1 MRLNLSEA
9 CHLNPLLW
17 ETAERRLSKNIL
29 RSTWAYPIFLTI
41 LTVGTNLPNNLPA
54 LLAGMWLITATI
66 TLYRFCCKEPGEKSH
81 EELLRLTRKLR
92 FSSILAAAQW
102 GGFLLAVLLF
112 SGNYSWEFLITQLC
126 VTGAA
131 AAILCSYAIDWPLL
145 ATLEVL
151 MIGPGMVAHL
161 FTGDQG
167 WVLALLYAS
176 YLAYL
181 LQQGHGQCTS
191 YWHGLETDHQLKI
204 HMEELEESQKVALE
218 ANRLKSNFMA
228 NMSHELRTPLNV
240 IIGYSEIL
248 EEELRD
254 RGQHDLL
261 VDLGRIRFSGK
272 LQLELVNQ
280 VLDLAKIEAGRA
292 DVNLEPHSLRDL
304 VEQIEGTA
312 NLLAKKNGN
321 RFVVE
326 APEAPMILTTDVVKL
341 RQLLLNLV
349 NNAHKFTSQGEVR
362 MKVTID
368 QVEAQSWFSCTISDN
383 GIGMNKEQ
391 LDRIFQPFVQADAST
406 TRKYGGSGLG
416 LMISREFARIMGGDV
431 SVESELGKG
440 SSFTVRIPV
449 AVELTQQSTP
459 GQTRSSSVAGPVHVL
474 VIDDH
479 SATQDLMQRYL
490 QREGFTVS
498 AAYDGARGM
507 ELAMREKPQAIIL
520 DVQLPGINGWEIL
533 RLLQSNPELASIPV
547 ILFTIA
553 DDRARAFL
561 LGAAH
566 FVQKPCDFGQIGKI
580 LNEYR
585 KNDTSAPILVVED
598 NQETRELLCRRLEA
612 QSWKTIEA
620 CDGAEALRLLDNN
633 CCPGAILLDLMM
645 PNINGF
651 EFLAELRQRPQHQAV
666 PVIVLT
672 AMDLTAQDLAALHQQ
687 TSQQVFQKGS
697 YSHEELVHV
706 LAQSLRS
713 QRG

>member
-1 MRLNLSEA
+1 MRLNLSGA
-9 CHLNPLLW
+9 CHLNPVLW
-17 ETAERRLSKNIL
+17 ETAERRLSNNIR
-29 RSTWAYPIFLTI
+29 RSTWAYPIFLTV
-41 LTVGTNLPNNLPA
+41 LTVGTNLASKLPA
-54 LLAGMWLITATI
+54 LLAGMWLITVTI
-66 TLYRFCCKEPGEKSH
+66 TIYRFCCNEPDEKSH
-81 EELLRLTRKLR
+81 EQLRRLTRKLR

-145 ATLEVL
+145 ATLEAL

-161 FTGDQG
+161 FTGNQG
-167 WVLALLYAS
+167 WVLALLYAC

-181 LQQGHGQCTS
+181 LQQGHGQCAS
-191 YWHGLETDHQLKI
+191 YWQGLETDHQLKI
-204 HMEELEESQKVALE
+204 HMQELEQSQKVALE

-292 DVNLEPHSLRDL
+292 DVNLEPHSLKDL

-321 RFVVE
+321 QFVVE
-326 APEAPMILTTDVVKL
+326 TPAAPMILTTDVVKL

-368 QVEAQSWFSCTISDN
+368 QVENQSWFSCTISDN

-416 LMISREFARIMGGDV
+416 LMISREFARMMGGDV

-449 AVELTQQSTP
+449 MVELTQQLTS
-459 GQTRSSSVAGPVHVL
+459 GQTRSEAVAGPVHVL
-474 VIDDH
+474 VIDDD

-498 AAYDGARGM
+498 SAYDGAKGM
-507 ELAMREKPQAIIL
+507 ELAMREKPQAIVL
-520 DVQLPGINGWEIL
+520 DVQLPGIDGWEIL

-547 ILFTIA
+547 ILYTIA

-566 FVQKPCDFGQIGKI
+566 YVQKPCDFAQIGKI
-580 LNEYR
+580 LKDYGKDE
-585 KNDTSAPILVVED
+585 TSASVLVVED

-612 QSWKTIEA
+612 QNWVTIEA

-651 EFLAELRQRPQHQAV
+651 EFLTELRQRPQHQGV

-672 AMDLTAQDLAALHQQ
+672 AMDLTAHDLAALHQQ
-687 TSQQVFQKGS
+687 TSQHVFQKGS
-697 YSHEELVHV
+697 YSHEEMVQV

>member
-1 MRLNLSEA
+1 M
-9 CHLNPLLW
+9 
-17 ETAERRLSKNIL
+17 
-29 RSTWAYPIFLTI
+29 
-41 LTVGTNLPNNLPA
+41 
-54 LLAGMWLITATI
+54 TI
-66 TLYRFCCKEPGEKSH
+66 TIYRFCCNEPDEKSH
-81 EELLRLTRKLR
+81 EQLRRLTRKLR

-131 AAILCSYAIDWPLL
+131 AAILCSYALDWPLF
-145 ATLEVL
+145 ATLEIL

-161 FTGDQG
+161 FTGNQG
-167 WVLALLYAS
+167 WVLALLYDC

-181 LQQGHGQCTS
+181 LQQGHGQCAS
-191 YWHGLETDHQLKI
+191 YWQGLETDHQLKI
-204 HMEELEESQKVALE
+204 HMQELEQSQKVALE

-261 VDLGRIRFSGK
+261 VDLCRIRLSGK

-292 DVNLEPHSLRDL
+292 DVNLEPHSLKDL

-321 RFVVE
+321 QFVVE
-326 APEAPMILTTDVVKL
+326 TPAAPMILTTDVVKL

-362 MKVTID
+362 MKVLIE
-368 QVEAQSWFSCTISDN
+368 QVETQSWFSCTISDH

-416 LMISREFARIMGGDV
+416 LMISREFARMMGGDV

-449 AVELTQQSTP
+449 MVELTQQLTS
-459 GQTRSSSVAGPVHVL
+459 GQTRSDAVAGPVHVL
-474 VIDDH
+474 VIDDD

-498 AAYDGARGM
+498 AAYDGAKGM
-507 ELAMREKPQAIIL
+507 ELAMREKPQAIVL
-520 DVQLPGINGWEIL
+520 DVQLPGIDGWEIL

-566 FVQKPCDFGQIGKI
+566 FVQKPCDFAQIGKI
-580 LNEYR
+580 LKDYGKDE
-585 KNDTSAPILVVED
+585 TSASVLVVED

-612 QSWKTIEA
+612 QNWVPIEA

-651 EFLAELRQRPQHQAV
+651 EFLAELRQRPQHQGV

-672 AMDLTAQDLAALHQQ
+672 AMDLTAHDLAALHQQ
-687 TSQQVFQKGS
+687 TSQHVFQKGS
-697 YSHEELVHV
+697 YSHEVLVQV